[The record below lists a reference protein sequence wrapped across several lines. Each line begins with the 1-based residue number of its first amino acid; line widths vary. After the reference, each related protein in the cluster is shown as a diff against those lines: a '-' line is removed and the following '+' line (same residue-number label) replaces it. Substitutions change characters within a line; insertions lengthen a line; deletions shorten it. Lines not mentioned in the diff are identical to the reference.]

1 MIPKEVI
8 DVTNSQYFA
17 YLGSRDEQLA
27 PTVRMVWGIGFT
39 AAGDIVTGFVVK
51 AHYKQMLNNFQQN
64 GRVALSYSDST
75 THVAYQLKGHFLQA
89 RPLTEEE
96 AALQQQYRREIINFL
111 TEFAGFSRERLSV
124 IARPVDLAIDL
135 KVEKIFNQTPGP
147 GAGKEITF

>member
-17 YLGSRDEQLA
+17 YLGSRDGQLA
-27 PTVRMVWGIGFT
+27 PTVRMTWGVDF
-39 AAGDIVTGFVVK
+39 AADEDIATSFVIQ
-51 AHYKQMLNNFQQN
+51 AQYEQMLNNFQQN
-64 GRVALSYSDST
+64 GRIALSYSDLS

-96 AALQQQYRREIINFL
+96 VALQQQYRREIINFL
-111 TEFAGFSRERLSV
+111 TEFAGYPEERLNV
-124 IARPVDLAIDL
+124 VAHLADLAIDL